1 MNCTFSRF
9 FYIAS
14 ILLACAAL
22 PAHAQDGHEGHNH
35 ASPTQSASPSP
46 TPSDEAAKDNADLL
60 QPLKTDH
67 IIGHP
72 DAPVLMIE
80 YASLSCSH
88 CANFHNDTYPA
99 LKEKYIDT
107 GKVLFIF
114 RHYPLNEPALRGA
127 MLTECVDDKFFSFL
141 KVLFKSQTKWAYS
154 ADHQDALRTLAS
166 VGGMSQGSFNACMA
180 DEQLKNRI
188 IAHLKWAADELQV
201 SSTPSFF
208 INGEMVQGSRN
219 IEALSKII
227 DAELAKTRAE

>member
-1 MNCTFSRF
+1 MNDA
-9 FYIAS
+9 AS
-14 ILLACAAL
+14 
-22 PAHAQDGHEGHNH
+22 
-35 ASPTQSASPSP
+35 
-46 TPSDEAAKDNADLL
+46 KDKADLL

-72 DAPVLMIE
+72 DAPVLIIE

-127 MLTECVDDKFFSFL
+127 MLTECADNDQFFSFL
-141 KVLFKSQTKWAYS
+141 KALFKSQTKWAYS
-154 ADHQDALRTLAS
+154 ADHQDVLRTLAN
-166 VGGMSQGSFNACMA
+166 VGGMSADRFDTCMA

-188 IAHLKWAADELQV
+188 ITQLKWAADELQV
-201 SSTPSFF
+201 SSTPTLF

>member
-1 MNCTFSRF
+1 MKRNFLNRF
-9 FYIAS
+9 FYIAG
-14 ILLACAAL
+14 ILLAFAAL

-35 ASPTQSASPSP
+35 ASPTPPPPSAMNDAV
-46 TPSDEAAKDNADLL
+46 TKGKAELL

-114 RHYPLNEPALRGA
+114 RHFPLNEPALRGA
-127 MLTECVDDKFFSFL
+127 MLTECADDKFFSFL

-166 VGGMSQGSFNACMA
+166 VGGMSAESFNACMA
-180 DEQLKNRI
+180 DEQLKNRLVTQ
-188 IAHLKWAADELQV
+188 LKWAADELQV